1 MKKNKNR
8 LSCAWSFQMA
18 MFRFLLVSLT
28 AFALPVF
35 AAVNMTNVEFNSLPG
50 GKVEMRFDFNEAPP
64 APQAYTIESP
74 ARIALDLDHVTSS
87 LAQKKHTLDL
97 GNAQSVVV
105 VESGGRT
112 RVIVNLVELTKY
124 ETRVDGKSLYV
135 TVGNDGVKDYLKEP
149 VAKPLDQKVTAQAL
163 SAIKT
168 IDFRRG
174 ENNEG
179 RLVVEL
185 TNPNINVDS
194 HVQGKSI
201 MLSFEQ
207 TELPEELRLNYDVS
221 DFATPVMSVKANQVD
236 GNALIDIEPTGE
248 YEYLA
253 YQTNNTYVLTVKPL
267 SKAEIESK
275 KKEFQFVGDRL
286 SLNFQDID
294 VRAVLQLIADF
305 TDLNLVASDSVTGKI
320 TLRLQNVP
328 WDQALELILKT
339 KGLDKRQDGNVLLV
353 APAAEIAKREEQE
366 LTTVKQLEDLAPL
379 QTEFIRIKYALAPEV
394 QRLLQTKGTGKS
406 KGLLSE
412 RASVL
417 MDKRTNSLLITETAA
432 KLEEIRK
439 LINLIDVPVR
449 QVLIEAR
456 IVIASAEETEKLGV
470 QWGGFDFSRS
480 GNSRNIVAGS
490 ETSALDIQKGL
501 VGTSPTFPV
510 EYGRVVDLGVGDAGA
525 SRINLGFISDNRF
538 LDLEL
543 SAIESGGNGEV
554 VAQPKI
560 ITGDKEEAS
569 IKSGVQVPYQESSP
583 NGATTTAFID
593 AALELKVTPNI
604 TPDDRISMK
613 LDIKQDS
620 LGSTNVNGAP
630 TIDTTQIK
638 TNVLISNGE
647 TVVLGGIFQSTE
659 LVQEVKTPF
668 LGDIPYIGRLF
679 KRTSHIQDKTE
690 ILIFITPRILADTLV
705 Q

>member
-1 MKKNKNR
+1 
-8 LSCAWSFQMA
+8 MA